1 MVACSAVLGFDANV
15 HNIISMV
22 GDAVAVQRHAS
33 FPLSQQRWVT
43 PRHTHFHFHVWC
55 LENTAAGTLLPQCG
69 RDEAPHRCS
78 L

>member
-33 FPLSQQRWVT
+33 FPLSQQR
-43 PRHTHFHFHVWC
+43 
-55 LENTAAGTLLPQCG
+55 
-69 RDEAPHRCS
+69 
-78 L
+78 